1 MQNNSSKCRVCS
13 NNILVTIDFGLMPI
27 ANNLLEK
34 NKTLNKKN
42 EYKFHMK
49 TAVCNKC
56 SCFQIVSV
64 PDKSLM
70 FNESYTYFASQSKS
84 MTDHFNMLGNE
95 IIENYIKDKKDYIL
109 DIGSNDGIFLKNFSD
124 KGVEHLGVDASK
136 NVVNNSKSKGVN
148 AICGFFNKSL
158 CENIIK
164 KKGKAK
170 VIVSTNTMHH
180 IEKCHEVLEGIDL
193 ILKENG
199 MVIIEDPYLP
209 DMLEL
214 GSFEQI
220 YAEHNFI
227 WCCKAYKTLFEKYSL
242 YLNKVE
248 HYSIHGGSMRYFFS
262 RNNFQEKSVKDYL
275 EFEKNLKVSQDS
287 TYQNFKKKS
296 IDVCNKL
303 KKFLVE
309 KKKQGK
315 SICGYGATAK
325 SATLLNFADINSSL
339 IDCIFDST
347 PAKIGKFTPGSHIPI
362 KDASNFH
369 LEKFD
374 YTILF
379 AWNLKAEI
387 INKERL
393 NGVKTVWVEYVPKIK
408 LTDAN

>member
-1 MQNNSSKCRVCS
+1 MLNNSSKCRVCN

-34 NKTLNKKN
+34 NKTINKKD

-109 DIGSNDGIFLKNFSD
+109 DIGSNDGIFLKNFAD
-124 KGVEHLGVDASK
+124 KGVEHLGIDASK

-158 CENIIK
+158 CETIIK

-180 IEKCHEVLEGIDL
+180 IEKCHEVLEGINL

-199 MVIIEDPYLP
+199 VIIIEDPYLP

-227 WCCKAYKTLFEKYSL
+227 WCCKSYKTLFEKYSL
-242 YLNKVE
+242 HLNRVE

-275 EFEKNLKVSQDS
+275 ELEKNLKVSQDL

-309 KKKQGK
+309 KKKK
-315 SICGYGATAK
+315 
-325 SATLLNFADINSSL
+325 
-339 IDCIFDST
+339 
-347 PAKIGKFTPGSHIPI
+347 
-362 KDASNFH
+362 
-369 LEKFD
+369 EKVSVAMA
-374 YTILF
+374 LQ
-379 AWNLKAEI
+379 LKA
-387 INKERL
+387 L
-393 NGVKTVWVEYVPKIK
+393 
-408 LTDAN
+408 LS